1 MNEKATK
8 KDPWT
13 DPDPQPG
20 DFDDYLDEMEWVE
33 VIFDPDLEIRVISE
47 EEKIRRMGPIR
58 LKRFGL
64 ENSPYATGSPEPAT
78 KRLVREQ

>member
-1 MNEKATK
+1 MKEKK
-8 KDPWT
+8 RDPWT

-20 DFDDYLDEMEWVE
+20 DFDEYLDEMEWVE
-33 VIFDPDLEIRVISE
+33 VIFDPDLEIGLISE

-64 ENSPYATGSPEPAT
+64 ENSPYATGSPERTT
-78 KRLVREQ
+78 KR

>member
-1 MNEKATK
+1 MKEKK
-8 KDPWT
+8 RDPWT

-20 DFDDYLDEMEWVE
+20 DFDEYLDEMEWVE
-33 VIFDPDLEIRVISE
+33 VIFDPDLEIGLISE

-64 ENSPYATGSPEPAT
+64 ENSPYATGLPEPTA
-78 KRLVREQ
+78 KR

>member
-1 MNEKATK
+1 MKEKTEK
-8 KDPWT
+8 RDPWT

-20 DFDDYLDEMEWVE
+20 DFDEYLDDMDWVE

-58 LKRFGL
+58 RKRYGI
-64 ENSPYATGSPEPAT
+64 EDAPQDADSPEAA
-78 KRLVREQ
+78 

>member
-1 MNEKATK
+1 MKEKK
-8 KDPWT
+8 RDPWT

-20 DFDDYLDEMEWVE
+20 DFDEYLDEMEWVE
-33 VIFDPDLEIRVISE
+33 VIFDPNLEIDLISE

-64 ENSPYATGSPEPAT
+64 ENSPYATGSPEPTT
-78 KRLVREQ
+78 KR

>member
-1 MNEKATK
+1 MKEKK
-8 KDPWT
+8 RDPWT

-20 DFDDYLDEMEWVE
+20 DFDEYLDELEPVE

-64 ENSPYATGSPEPAT
+64 ENSPYATGSLEPTT
-78 KRLVREQ
+78 KR

>member
-1 MNEKATK
+1 MKEKK
-8 KDPWT
+8 RDPWT

-20 DFDDYLDEMEWVE
+20 DFDEYLDEMEWVE
-33 VIFDPDLEIRVISE
+33 VIFDPNLEIDLISE

-64 ENSPYATGSPEPAT
+64 ENSPYATGSPEPTA
-78 KRLVREQ
+78 KR

>member
-1 MNEKATK
+1 MNEKAKK

-20 DFDDYLDEMEWVE
+20 DFDEYLDDMEWVE

-58 LKRFGL
+58 RKRYGI
-64 ENSPYATGSPEPAT
+64 EDAPQAAASPASAA
-78 KRLVREQ
+78 KR